1 MAWVSGRRRARRA
14 SLFVFYGLALLFSGK
29 NDICHYADNLGLK
42 RLKDTGLTMK
52 EQWKWDGSERKPEEW
67 ANLIRVF
74 TTPEDQATRDVLV
87 HLMRQILFELH
98 DFLIQNV
105 GITEAV
111 SLKDIS
117 DRCTDTRM
125 NREPEKR
132 LADVI
137 TGVFQD
143 VAPHAVNVASP
154 YFVGHMT
161 AAIPYFMV
169 HLKAIVAAL
178 NQNVVKLETS
188 KMLSVLEKQVVAKI
202 HRVIY
207 REDDSFYQEHVQNT
221 HTSLGSFTE
230 GGTTANLTALWVAR
244 NKSLAPTEDFRGV
257 EIDGLP
263 AAYAAHGIDRCVVL
277 VSRRGHY
284 SLRKCGGI
292 LGIGNGN
299 VIPVDVDENNR
310 MRPDRLQ
317 TTIDEIKA
325 SGRTRILAVVTVAGT
340 TETGSVDPMPEISAI
355 CQREGI
361 HLHADAAWG
370 GPTLMSETYAHL
382 LKGIELADSVTIDA
396 HKQFYMPMSCGM
408 IFFKDPTSLD
418 AVAYHAN
425 YIIRKGSVDSGI
437 KTISGSR
444 EANCLILD
452 SALKIMGSRG
462 YGMLIDH
469 GIELARRFA
478 DEIASRDT
486 FQLVTR
492 PELNILTYRIC
503 PKSAQ
508 DELKTADPERYNAI
522 NNHYNEVNRILQ
534 QEQREAGNSFVSRTV
549 LEQDTLFP
557 GAPKGEVV
565 VLRSVLMNPLTTMDV
580 LRDILDEQE
589 SIYRTML
596 EGSCMRKGR
605 KREER

>member
-1 MAWVSGRRRARRA
+1 MIEAMCAE
-14 SLFVFYGLALLFSGK
+14 K
-29 NDICHYADNLGLK
+29 IDKMQH
-42 RLKDTGLTMK
+42 
-52 EQWKWDGSERKPEEW
+52 EW

-74 TTPEDQATRDVLV
+74 TSPEDEKTQAVLV
-87 HLMRQILFELH
+87 HHMRHILFELH

-111 SLKDIS
+111 SLKEIS
-117 DRCTDTRM
+117 DRCTNTVM
-125 NREPEKR
+125 NHAPEKR

-137 TGVFQD
+137 SDVF
-143 VAPHAVNVASP
+143 VEIAPHAVNVASP

-188 KMLSVLEKQVVAKI
+188 KMLSVLEKQVVAKV
-202 HRVIY
+202 HRIIF
-207 REDDSFYQEHVQNT
+207 DQGDPFYLEHVQNT
-221 HTSLGSFTE
+221 DTSLGSFTE

-244 NKSLAPTEDFRGV
+244 NRALGPKGDFKGV
-257 EIDGLP
+257 EADGLA
-263 AAYAAHGIDRCVVL
+263 AAYAAHGVNRCVVL
-277 VSRRGHY
+277 VSKRCHY

-292 LGIGNGN
+292 LGIGNAN
-299 VIPVDVDENNR
+299 IVPVPVDSNNR
-310 MRPDRLQ
+310 MRVDCLEEMIEGLKR
-317 TTIDEIKA
+317 EGK
-325 SGRTRILAVVTVAGT
+325 TRVMAVVTVVGT
-340 TETGSVDPMPEISAI
+340 TETGNVDPLEAVSAV
-355 CQREGI
+355 CRREGI
-361 HLHADAAWG
+361 FLHADAAWG
-370 GPTLMSETYAHL
+370 GPTLMSEKYGHL
-382 LKGIELADSVTIDA
+382 LKGIELVDSVTIDG

-425 YIIRKGSVDSGI
+425 YIIRRGSVDLGS
-437 KTISGSR
+437 KTLSGSR
-444 EANCLILD
+444 EAHCLILD
-452 SALKIMGSRG
+452 SAFKIMGIRG

-469 GIELARRFA
+469 GIELAQSFA
-478 DEIASRDT
+478 GEIEKRDL

-503 PKSAQ
+503 PAPIQ
-508 DELKTADPERYNAI
+508 EELKHASNERVLEINA
-522 NNHYNEVNRILQ
+522 HLNEVNRTLQ

-549 LEQDTLFP
+549 LEQETVFP
-557 GAPKGEVV
+557 GTPTGNVV

-589 SIYRTML
+589 EIYGHWL
-596 EGSCMRKGR
+596 QGLLSKKGR
-605 KREER
+605 LRGEEG

>member
-1 MAWVSGRRRARRA
+1 
-14 SLFVFYGLALLFSGK
+14 
-29 NDICHYADNLGLK
+29 
-42 RLKDTGLTMK
+42 MK
-52 EQWKWDGSERKPEEW
+52 ELVGAETSGEMKQEW
-67 ANLIRVF
+67 VNLIRVF
-74 TTPEDQATRDVLV
+74 TCPEDETTRAVLV
-87 HLMRQILFELH
+87 HHMRQILFELH

-117 DRCTDTRM
+117 DRCTDTVM
-125 NREPEKR
+125 NRDPEKR

-137 TGVFQD
+137 TGVFEEI
-143 VAPHAVNVASP
+143 APHAVNVASP

-188 KMLSVLEKQVVAKI
+188 KMLSVLEKQVVAKV
-202 HRVIY
+202 HRIIY
-207 REDDSFYQEHVQNT
+207 AKDDAFYDEHVQNT

-244 NKSLAPTEDFRGV
+244 NKSLGPIGEFKGV
-257 EIDGLP
+257 EAEGLP

-277 VSRRGHY
+277 VSKRCHY

-292 LGIGNGN
+292 LGIGNAN
-299 VIPVDVDENNR
+299 IIPVPVDSTNR
-310 MRPDRLQ
+310 MRVDRLAEM
-317 TTIDEIKA
+317 IEGFKKE
-325 SGRTRILAVVTVAGT
+325 GRTRVMAVVAVAGT
-340 TETGSVDPMPEISAI
+340 TETGNVDRLTEISAI
-355 CQREGI
+355 CRNEGI
-361 HLHADAAWG
+361 FLHADAAWG
-370 GPTLMSETYAHL
+370 GPTLMSETYAPI
-382 LKGIELADSVTIDA
+382 LKGIELVDSVTIDG

-425 YIIRKGSVDSGI
+425 YIIRKGSVDLGS
-437 KTISGSR
+437 KTLSGSR

-469 GIELARRFA
+469 GIELARDFA
-478 DEIASRDT
+478 EEIEKRDL

-503 PKSAQ
+503 PKPVQ
-508 DELKTADPERYNAI
+508 EELKHASDDRI
-522 NNHYNEVNRILQ
+522 NEVNEHYNEVNRTLQ

-549 LEQDTLFP
+549 LEQETVFP
-557 GAPKGEVV
+557 GSPEGNVV
-565 VLRSVLMNPLTTMDV
+565 VLRSVLMNPLTTIDV

-589 SIYRTML
+589 AIYDAWLQGASTK
-596 EGSCMRKGR
+596 KGR
-605 KREER
+605 HRQGDESP

>member
-1 MAWVSGRRRARRA
+1 MVTRAVMLVGWLCDDEA
-14 SLFVFYGLALLFSGK
+14 EL
-29 NDICHYADNLGLK
+29 
-42 RLKDTGLTMK
+42 MME
-52 EQWKWDGSERKPEEW
+52 EQWKTERQGRKAEEW

-74 TTPEDQATRDVLV
+74 TCPEDQETRDVLV

-111 SLKDIS
+111 SLKDIA
-117 DRCTDTRM
+117 DRCTDTAM

-132 LADVI
+132 LAEVI
-137 TGVFQD
+137 TGVFD
-143 VAPHAVNVASP
+143 EVAPHAVNVASP

-202 HRVIY
+202 HRIIY
-207 REDDSFYQEHVQNT
+207 RNSEDFYLEHVQNT

-244 NKSLAPTEDFRGV
+244 NKSLKPAKGFRGV
-257 EIDGLP
+257 EVDGLA
-263 AAYAAHGIDRCVVL
+263 AAYVAHGIERCVIL

-284 SLRKCGGI
+284 SLRKCGGL

-299 VIPVDVDENNR
+299 VIPVDVDHKNR
-310 MRPDRLQ
+310 MMPSHLKSL
-317 TTIDEIKA
+317 IEACKA
-325 SGRTRILAVVTVAGT
+325 EGNTRILAVVAVAGT
-340 TETGSVDPMPEISAI
+340 TETGSIDPLYEISEI
-355 CQREGI
+355 CRKEGI

-370 GPTLMSETYAHL
+370 GPTLMSETYGHL

-425 YIIRKGSVDSGI
+425 YIIRKGSVDLGI

-444 EANCLILD
+444 EAHCLILD

-462 YGMLIDH
+462 YGLLIDH

-478 DEIASRDT
+478 REIASRDL
-486 FQLVTR
+486 FQLVTL

-503 PKSAQ
+503 PNSAQ
-508 DELKTADPERYNAI
+508 EELKRANPERYNAI
-522 NNHYNEVNRILQ
+522 NAHFNEVNRILQ

-549 LEQDTLFP
+549 LEQETVFP
-557 GAPKGEVV
+557 GAPNGKVV
-565 VLRSVLMNPLTTMDV
+565 VLRSVLMNPLTTMEV

-589 SIYRTML
+589 AIYRAWLNGELT
-596 EGSCMRKGR
+596 RKGR
-605 KREER
+605 ASSLSSS

>member
-1 MAWVSGRRRARRA
+1 MDSGR
-14 SLFVFYGLALLFSGK
+14 G
-29 NDICHYADNLGLK
+29 
-42 RLKDTGLTMK
+42 
-52 EQWKWDGSERKPEEW
+52 DGVKGEW
-67 ANLIRVF
+67 SNLIQVF
-74 TTPEDQATRDVLV
+74 TCPEDEATRAVLV
-87 HLMRQILFELH
+87 HHMRQILFELH

-111 SLKDIS
+111 SLKKIS
-117 DRCTDTRM
+117 DRCTDTVL

-137 TGVFQD
+137 TDVFQEI
-143 VAPHAVNVASP
+143 APHAVNVASP

-188 KMLSVLEKQVVAKI
+188 KLLSVLEKQVMAKV
-202 HRVIY
+202 HRLIY
-207 REDDSFYQEHVQNT
+207 GNDEAFYREHVQNT

-244 NKSLAPTEDFRGV
+244 NKALGPCGTFKGV
-257 EIDGLP
+257 ESEGLA

-277 VSRRGHY
+277 VSRRCHY

-292 LGIGNGN
+292 LGIGNAN
-299 VIPVDVDENNR
+299 IISVPVDGTNHMRVDCLAE
-310 MRPDRLQ
+310 M
-317 TTIDEIKA
+317 IDGFKKE
-325 SGRTRILAVVTVAGT
+325 GRVKVMAVVAVVGT
-340 TETGSVDPMPEISAI
+340 TETGNVDRLDEIGAI
-355 CQREGI
+355 CRQEGI
-361 HLHADAAWG
+361 FLHADAAWG
-370 GPTLMSETYAHL
+370 GPTLMSETYAPL
-382 LKGIELADSVTIDA
+382 LDGIDGADSVAMDG

-418 AVAYHAN
+418 AVAYNAN
-425 YIIRKGSVDSGI
+425 YIIRKGSVDLGS
-437 KTISGSR
+437 KTLAGSR

-452 SALKIMGSRG
+452 SAFKIMGSRG

-469 GIELARRFA
+469 GIELARDFA
-478 DEIASRDT
+478 EEIQGRDL
-486 FQLVTR
+486 FQLVTA

-503 PKSAQ
+503 PRAMRE
-508 DELKTADPERYNAI
+508 ELATASPERILALND
-522 NNHYNEVNRILQ
+522 HLNEVNRTLQ

-549 LEQDTLFP
+549 LELETVFP
-557 GAPKGEVV
+557 GSPTGKVV
-565 VLRSVLMNPLTTMDV
+565 VLRSVLMNPLTTLDI

-589 SIYRTML
+589 ALYADWC
-596 EGSCMRKGR
+596 EGAIPKKGR
-605 KREER
+605 CRVGKG